1 MNKYNESWENSILSN
16 IPDSVDDIKR
26 ELSPLLNAKLE
37 SNSVISNS
45 IDSINDA
52 SQDNTMSAQSNEKTK
67 VRTIGARTPEGVRP
81 IKPVSVDS
89 ESSSYN
95 VSSGESFEDVDTSMW
110 RSGYSGP
117 LILFATAVLVLLVFV
132 VSYFIFINFM

>member
-132 VSYFIFINFM
+132 VSYFIFNNFM